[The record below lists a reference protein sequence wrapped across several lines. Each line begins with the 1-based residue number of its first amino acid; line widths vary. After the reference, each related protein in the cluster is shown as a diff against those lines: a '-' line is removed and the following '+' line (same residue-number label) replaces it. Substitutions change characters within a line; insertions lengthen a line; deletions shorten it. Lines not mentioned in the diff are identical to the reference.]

1 MQFTFNIPDAQ
12 VPRVRAW
19 VASMY
24 PEINTAT
31 DLPYTNAEYLQ
42 LFKEHIRDWVKNQV
56 QQYEL
61 LQEHE
66 AIYQNYTRLDVEDI

>member
-19 VASMY
+19 VQSRY
-24 PEINTAT
+24 PDINPET
-31 DLPYTNAEYLQ
+31 DAPYTNAELLA
-42 LFKEHIRDWVKNQV
+42 LFKTAIREWIKGEV

-66 AIYQNYTRLDVEDI
+66 AVYQNYTRIDVEDV